1 MARILVQNDRGEP
14 TLSEELTTP
23 NLAEGDDAARLI
35 ERLGWALVDA
45 EQSDTPALAAVR
57 ALPER

>member
-1 MARILVQNDRGEP
+1 MARILVETDRGEP

-23 NLAEGDDAARLI
+23 NLAEGDDAARLV

-45 EQSDTPALAAVR
+45 EQSDTRALAAVR